1 MNQRPHTPVLAGPVL
16 EWLRI
21 RPDGVYVDCTAG
33 GGGHA
38 ELIAGRLEGGRLIAL
53 DRDPLAVRLAGE
65 RLARFAGVRVVHAN
79 YDRLRQVLLECGV
92 NTADGILLDAG
103 VSSMQ
108 IDDPTRG
115 FSLQDDGPLDMR
127 MNPTEGQTALE
138 YLKGVDPDELTRV
151 LRTYGDVGPAGRVA
165 RVLSRQAREGTLRT
179 TRDLV
184 RAVQESLSFV
194 RGIPEEV
201 RTVFQAIRI
210 AVNNELGS
218 LEAGLSQAIDCLS
231 AGGRLAVISF
241 HSGEDRIVKN
251 AFNAAARPKRE
262 FHADGRTKTVQE
274 PLIRVLTRKP
284 VLPEQEEIRAN
295 PRSHSAKLRVA
306 ERLSAGEDA

>member
-1 MNQRPHTPVLAGPVL
+1 MNQRSHTPVLTGPAL
-16 EWLRI
+16 SWLRI

-33 GGGHA
+33 AGGHA
-38 ELIAGRLEGGRLIAL
+38 ELIAERLKGGRLIAL
-53 DRDPLAVRLAGE
+53 DRDPSAVRLAGE
-65 RLARFAGVRVVHAN
+65 RLARFAGVSVVHAN
-79 YDRLRQVLLECGV
+79 YDRLKLVLGECGV
-92 NTADGILLDAG
+92 SAVDGILLDAG

-108 IDDPTRG
+108 IDDPARG

-138 YLKGVDPDELTRV
+138 YLKSVDPDELTAV
-151 LRTYGDVGPAGRVA
+151 LRSYGDVGPAARVA
-165 RVLSRQAREGTLRT
+165 RVLSRQAREGNLRT

-210 AVNNELGS
+210 AVNDELGS
-218 LEAGLSQAIDCLS
+218 LEQGLTQAIDCL
-231 AGGRLAVISF
+231 ADGGRLAVISF

-251 AFNAAARPKRE
+251 VFNAAARPKRE
-262 FHADGRTKTVQE
+262 FHADGRLKSVQE
-274 PLIRVLTRKP
+274 PVIRVLTRKP
-284 VLPEQEEIRAN
+284 VLPEQEEIRSN

-306 ERLSAGEDA
+306 ERIAAGEVA